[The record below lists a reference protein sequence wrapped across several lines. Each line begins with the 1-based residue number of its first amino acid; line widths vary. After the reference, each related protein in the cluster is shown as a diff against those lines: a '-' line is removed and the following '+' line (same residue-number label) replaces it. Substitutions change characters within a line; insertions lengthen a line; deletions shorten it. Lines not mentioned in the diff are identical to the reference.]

1 MLVLPLVERKEEVL
15 WYKLDP
21 DGEPWLEE
29 TVVGLQEGRLSLV
42 VEEHGSPEDETANLG
57 CL

>member
-1 MLVLPLVERKEEVL
+1 MLPLVERKEEVL

-29 TVVGLQEGRLSLV
+29 TVVGLQEGRLSLA